1 MGRIRALCFSLWLRA
16 ERPLRAQRQVGD
28 GFRWGKRAYG
38 MAWPQFALAAVKD
51 DDLLAEGHDEPVCF
65 ALDAGNLTRARRRSA
80 EMRNAN
86 TVEYGVP
93 NTSWHG

>member
-16 ERPLRAQRQVGD
+16 ERPLRAQGRVGEA
-28 GFRWGKRAYG
+28 RWGKRAYG
-38 MAWPQFALAAVKD
+38 MAWSQFALAAVKD
-51 DDLLAEGHDEPVCF
+51 DELLGEGHDEPVCF
-65 ALDAGNLTRARRRSA
+65 ALDVGNLTRARRRSA

-93 NTSWHG
+93 DTS

>member
-65 ALDAGNLTRARRRSA
+65 ALDAGNLTRARRRPRCG
-80 EMRNAN
+80 MRIQWSTACL
-86 TVEYGVP
+86 TQAGMD
-93 NTSWHG
+93 